1 MGARSLDLDAA
12 VGSVDAALA
21 AEGDG
26 GLATLT
32 EARPERV
39 PPSLRALAAGR
50 SCRGDDGPLHGLDAP
65 RSADYLSC
73 AAEGTPGRDAPLN
86 VLKNRADEPP
96 ADAWECRDVAWM
108 LALPVPD
115 GLPRE
120 MRRYTAEQRDAIA
133 PSSGRAVCLE
143 GYIGGAKDS
152 GPESPNCGGDAGV
165 DHHIFLVPES
175 LPAAELTRPPAN
187 APRGHDIVVVETTPR
202 LRAQHPAWTT
212 AALRALRRSQTR
224 VRVCG
229 WTMLD
234 PEHPSEVG
242 GSRSTLW
249 EVHPILHID
258 VQRAEGDW
266 QEL

>member
-1 MGARSLDLDAA
+1 MLVACAAQPTRPVTSAAVPSLRVSARSPDLDAA

-39 PPSLRALAAGR
+39 APGLRALTAGR

-65 RSADYLSC
+65 RSADYLGC

-86 VLKNRADEPP
+86 VLKNCADEPP

-120 MRRYTAEQRDAIA
+120 M
-133 PSSGRAVCLE
+133 
-143 GYIGGAKDS
+143 
-152 GPESPNCGGDAGV
+152 
-165 DHHIFLVPES
+165 
-175 LPAAELTRPPAN
+175 
-187 APRGHDIVVVETTPR
+187 
-202 LRAQHPAWTT
+202 
-212 AALRALRRSQTR
+212 RRSQTR